1 MDSSGTGVVTLAQT
15 IGSLTGPTLLVLV
28 IIFLV
33 KGVFR
38 IGSQVT
44 QEIQR
49 LEAEIARLR
58 ADNAAKDLKLDH
70 ARDALMDKVIP
81 VLTKAITVMER
92 DQKRA
97 RGQ

>member
-1 MDSSGTGVVTLAQT
+1 MPTAANFDPYQLIGYGLGPLAVVV
-15 IGSLTGPTLLVLV
+15 LLL
-28 IIFLV
+28 
-33 KGVFR
+33 KRAFR
-38 IGSQVT
+38 IGSQVD
-44 QEIQR
+44 QEIAR

-58 ADNAAKDLKLDH
+58 ADNAEKDAKLDH